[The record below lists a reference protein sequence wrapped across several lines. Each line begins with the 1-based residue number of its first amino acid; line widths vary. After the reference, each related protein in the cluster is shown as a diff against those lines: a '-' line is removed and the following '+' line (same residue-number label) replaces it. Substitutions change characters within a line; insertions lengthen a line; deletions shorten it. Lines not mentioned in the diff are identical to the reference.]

1 MSITQ
6 LIAREVD
13 TLLYDQLHTLL
24 KNIAADYDLNHGELV
39 EKYLIKCRDDPAPQ
53 IIYKSTES
61 VDDEPKRK
69 KRDPST
75 IKKVKKVKES
85 KDSESDSEKSTKVKC
100 KGTTKAGNPCKNN
113 PFAGGC
119 FCRVHTVKEGD
130 EKKEKKEKKE
140 TNKEKRVKKSKEP
153 KHAHGIEDDCSS
165 ECPLVY
171 QPAPCKKIPE
181 LSIADDKM
189 QKIAAYFSEALNCEV
204 AVDDVTDDMV
214 AEYEVDQ
221 SMEQKEGSEYTP
233 SAESEDEAAAE
244 SDLE

>member
-53 IIYKSTES
+53 IIYKSSESTE
-61 VDDEPKRK
+61 EEKPKK
-69 KRDPST
+69 KRVL
-75 IKKVKKVKES
+75 KKVSKES
-85 KDSESDSEKSTKVKC
+85 ESESEKSTKVKC
-100 KGTTKAGNPCKNN
+100 KGVTKAGNPCKNN

-119 FCRVHTVKEGD
+119 YCRVHTVKEGD

-153 KHAHGIEDDCSS
+153 KHEHGIEDDCSS
-165 ECPLVY
+165 ECPLSE

-189 QKIAAYFSEALNCEV
+189 QKIAAYFSEALNCK
-204 AVDDVTDDMV
+204 VDVEDVTDDMV

-233 SAESEDEAAAE
+233 SAESEDEAGE